1 MEVLILFRNMRR
13 KKQLLSKEETI
24 EILNSN
30 TAGVLGL
37 IGDDDYPY
45 TVPVSY
51 AYKDNK
57 IFIHSAIKGHKI
69 DSLIKNDK
77 VSFTVIDKDEVIQE
91 TFTSHFR
98 SVIIF
103 GRTRIIT
110 KDSEK
115 QSALESLVE
124 KYSPD
129 YIKEGK
135 EEIEKDWD
143 RLALIEIKIEHITG
157 KAAIEIINNRKK
169 ASDLNIDL
177 VFKNKAEKQL
187 DKYDIGED
195 EFLSLSR
202 IDELFKDGSMDKHNI
217 VFPIQIKGREYMVYG
232 KKDKNIVTIE
242 KIDKYYLKM

>member
-1 MEVLILFRNMRR
+1 MRR

-24 EILNSN
+24 EILNSC
-30 TAGVLGL
+30 TAGVLGV
-37 IGDDDYPY
+37 IGDDGYPY

-51 AYKDNK
+51 AYKDKK

-69 DSLIKNDK
+69 DSIIKNDK

-103 GRTRIIT
+103 GRGRII
-110 KDSEK
+110 KEDSEK

-135 EEIEKDWD
+135 EEIKKDWD
-143 RLALIEIKIEHITG
+143 RVSLIEIEIQHMTG
-157 KAAIEIINNRKK
+157 KAAIEII
-169 ASDLNIDL
+169 
-177 VFKNKAEKQL
+177 KQ
-187 DKYDIGED
+187 K
-195 EFLSLSR
+195 
-202 IDELFKDGSMDKHNI
+202 
-217 VFPIQIKGREYMVYG
+217 
-232 KKDKNIVTIE
+232 
-242 KIDKYYLKM
+242 